1 MKRCTESFTIWRDG
15 APVAFVNGQL
25 VEDKHPILKTH
36 KHLFAELEASAGQ
49 APPAQLKPVEQAT
62 AAPGETRIL
71 TPPAA
76 GTGAQEDRRTS
87 GKPFDPGEHNAP
99 EVLEYLQDADEDERE
114 RVLAAEAAGRKRK
127 GILGD
132 AGAKE

>member
-15 APVAFVNGQL
+15 APVAFAAGQL
-25 VEDKHPILKTH
+25 VDDKHPILKTH
-36 KHLFAELEASAGQ
+36 KHLFAEPEASTGQ

-62 AAPGETRIL
+62 ADPGEPRTL

-76 GTGAQEDRRTS
+76 AAVGGDANTKGE
-87 GKPFDPGEHNAP
+87 PFDPGEHKAP
-99 EVLEYLQDADEDERE
+99 EVLAYLKDADEEERA
-114 RVLAAEAAGRKRK
+114 RVLAAEAEGQKRK

-132 AGAKE
+132 AAKE

>member
-15 APVAFVNGQL
+15 APVAFVAGQL

-36 KHLFAELEASAGQ
+36 KHLFAEPEASAGQ
-49 APPAQLKPVEQAT
+49 APPTQLKPVEQAT
-62 AAPGETRIL
+62 ADPGEPRAL
-71 TPPAA
+71 TPPQAAA
-76 GTGAQEDRRTS
+76 GD
-87 GKPFDPGEHNAP
+87 KPFDPGEHTAP
-99 EVLEYLQDADEDERE
+99 QVLAYLKDADEEERE
-114 RVLAAEAAGRKRK
+114 RVLAAEADGQKRK

>member
-15 APVAFVNGQL
+15 APVAFTAGQL
-25 VEDKHPILKTH
+25 VDDKHPILKTH
-36 KHLFAELEASAGQ
+36 KHLFGELEASSGH
-49 APPAQLKPVEQAT
+49 APPATLKPVEQAT
-62 AAPGETRIL
+62 ADPGETRTL

-76 GTGAQEDRRTS
+76 TGGTGLD
-87 GKPFDPGEHNAP
+87 GKAFDPGEHKAP
-99 EVLEYLQDADEDERE
+99 DVIAYLKDADDEERA
-114 RVLAAEAAGRKRK
+114 RVLAAEADGQKRK